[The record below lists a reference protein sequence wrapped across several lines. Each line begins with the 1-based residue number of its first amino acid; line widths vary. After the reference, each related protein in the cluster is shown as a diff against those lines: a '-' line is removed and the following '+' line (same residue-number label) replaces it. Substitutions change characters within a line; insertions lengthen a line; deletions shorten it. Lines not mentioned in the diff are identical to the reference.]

1 MADKKA
7 DKKAEV
13 SFEGTMTLD
22 KVLSY
27 LEELTA
33 SVRAGSIKVEKGVE
47 QVVLQP
53 ADVVTLEVKAKS
65 KKNKQSFRLEL
76 SWEGDR
82 LEIGH

>member
-1 MADKKA
+1 VADHKS
-7 DKKAEV
+7 EV

-33 SVRAGSIKVEKGVE
+33 SIRAGSIKVEKGVE
-47 QVVLQP
+47 QVTLQP
-53 ADVVTLEVKAKS
+53 ADVVTLEVKAKT

-76 SWEGDR
+76 SGEGDR
-82 LEIGH
+82 LEIGR

>member
-1 MADKKA
+1 MADNKT
-7 DKKAEV
+7 EV

-33 SVRAGSIKVEKGVE
+33 SIRAGSIKVEKGVE
-47 QVVLQP
+47 QVMLQP
-53 ADVVTLEVKAKS
+53 ADVVTLEVKAKA

-82 LEIGH
+82 LEIGR

>member
-1 MADKKA
+1 MA

>member
-1 MADKKA
+1 VADN
-7 DKKAEV
+7 KAEV

-33 SVRAGSIKVEKGVE
+33 SIRAGSIKVEKGAE
-47 QVVLQP
+47 QVLLQP
-53 ADVVTLEVKAKS
+53 ADIVTLEVKAKT
-65 KKNKQSFRLEL
+65 KKHKQSFRLEL

-82 LEIGH
+82 LEIGR

>member
-1 MADKKA
+1 MA

-33 SVRAGSIKVEKGVE
+33 SVRAGSIKVEKGIE

>member
-1 MADKKA
+1 MS

-22 KVLSY
+22 KVLTY

-33 SVRAGSIKVEKGVE
+33 SIRAGSIRVEKGTE

-53 ADVVTLEVKAKS
+53 ADVVTLEVKAKA
-65 KKNKQSFRLEL
+65 KKHKQSFRLEL
-76 SWEGDR
+76 SWEGGG
-82 LEIGH
+82 LKIGE

>member
-1 MADKKA
+1 MG

-22 KVLSY
+22 RVLSY

-33 SVRAGSIKVEKGVE
+33 SIRAGSIKVEKGVE
-47 QVVLQP
+47 QVLLQP
-53 ADVVTLEVKAKS
+53 ADVVKLEVKAKS
-65 KKNKQSFRLEL
+65 KKDKQSFRLEL

-82 LEIGH
+82 LKIGD